1 LITAKI
7 SHERPLGAVVT
18 MWGRELMAPRER
30 TSGEGG
36 AVSASR
42 VRVRATRPL
51 PKNRRRSGTRRQ
63 YPSSQQPRQYP
74 SSSQQPRQY
83 HGAQGKPR
91 AGRARGPVSAGR

>member
-42 VRVRATRPL
+42 VRVRATRPI
-51 PKNRRRSGTRRQ
+51 PKNRRRSGSRRQ
-63 YPSSQQPRQYP
+63 YPNSRQP
-74 SSSQQPRQY
+74 SSRQPSQY

-91 AGRARGPVSAGR
+91 ARRASGPVLAGR